1 MVKLKN
7 TDSESFKEYIKNKK
21 VIVFGA
27 GKALETPLYTY
38 FENKDIDQVVDND
51 RSKWSSHF
59 NHNGKEVYI
68 SGPDYFKKQIDLD
81 NTIIFVTSTFYAA
94 EIVEQLDSI
103 KEIDGVECFLA
114 VVIRDTIGE
123 KVPFEFSRGKQRI
136 PKKIHYIW
144 LGGKPLP
151 DEFKENIQSWRKYNP
166 DYEIIRW
173 DESNYDFSK
182 SDYVRE
188 AYESKEWGFASN
200 YMRLDIVFNHGG
212 IYLDTDVKA
221 LKSFD
226 VLLNDDVFFNMGNS
240 VSTNMGCGFGAKIGG
255 GIIRDMRSIL
265 GKVQFIDNS
274 GENNRTPF
282 HVYTDVILKKYGFKL
297 KNQYQKVDSVVLY
310 PREVMSPKTI
320 EGISDDYTEK
330 TISVHLEDGS
340 WKKINESKGQQMLSD
355 LIKNRLGWENSNV

>member
-21 VIVFGA
+21 VIIFGA

-51 RSKWSSHF
+51 RSKWGSHF
-59 NHNGKEVYI
+59 NHNGNEVYI
-68 SGPDYFKKQIDLD
+68 SGPDYFKEHKGWN

-114 VVIRDTIGE
+114 IVVRDTIGK
-123 KVPFEFSRGKQRI
+123 KVPFEFTRGKQRI

-212 IYLDTDVKA
+212 IYLDTDVIVK
-221 LKSFD
+221 KPFD
-226 VLLNDDVFFNMGNS
+226 CLLNDRAFFNMGTC
-240 VSTNMGCGFGAKIGG
+240 VSTNMGCGFGSAAHVS
-255 GIIRDMRSIL
+255 IIKEMMNSFAEDHFL
-265 GKVQFIDNS
+265 DQFGKPNRKACHTYIDPVLI
-274 GENNRTPF
+274 R
-282 HVYTDVILKKYGFKL
+282 HGFKI
-297 KNQYQKVDSVVLY
+297 KNEYQNKDCIALY

-320 EGISDDYTEK
+320 YDLPDDYTEH
-330 TISVHLEDGS
+330 TVSVHT
-340 WKKINESKGQQMLSD
+340 ESGTWQNSHEISEKNKLTNLLKARLS
-355 LIKNRLGWENSNV
+355 